1 MPDDGDRL
9 VPSEVDLKLCAGIF
23 RLLDAKYRSQFGD
36 QSKFLCTGIFN
47 WAFLEPPGND
57 GAKSFLEGNRSL
69 IEREAMTMYLD
80 SDLALAVS
88 IRYTFILILLGPND
102 PGRLMNIVDRA
113 TKLNIVIRS
122 TEELYPGAD
131 AFQFLAF
138 IDEYASRILGPKT

>member
-1 MPDDGDRL
+1 
-9 VPSEVDLKLCAGIF
+9 
-23 RLLDAKYRSQFGD
+23 
-36 QSKFLCTGIFN
+36 
-47 WAFLEPPGND
+47 
-57 GAKSFLEGNRSL
+57 
-69 IEREAMTMYLD
+69 MYLD